1 MKTKREIAINQID
14 LQEKIQK
21 IGINLVTCGNCGTVL
36 LHETK
41 NETIECFCGIRQA
54 CDCPDIWYSGIENN
68 SEFDDIEIKYFS
80 INGYWKDDKTEFEN
94 YTVSSY
100 NSEEDDDEEIF
111 YFGLSEQEIKEAI
124 KAGEE
129 TIFDFVITSYT
140 KHTP

>member
-21 IGINLVTCGNCGTVL
+21 IGINLVICGNCGTVL

-41 NETIECFCGIRQA
+41 NETIECFCGIMEV
-54 CDCPDIWYSGIENN
+54 CDCPDYWYRGIENN
-68 SEFDDIEIKYFS
+68 SEFNEEENKYFS

-94 YTVSSY
+94 YIVSIY
-100 NSEEDDDEEIF
+100 DSEEDDGEEIF
-111 YFGLSEQEIKEAI
+111 YCGLNEQEIQEAI